1 VENFVSLFQRLG
13 LVRVGLMAA
22 VALGLLGFFGFF
34 ANKLSQPP
42 MGLLY
47 GDLAQNDAGQIVAK
61 LEAQNVPFEL
71 RAGGSQ
77 VWVPQDRALR
87 LRMSMAEQGLPRGG
101 TIGYEVFDQSSAL
114 GATSFVQNLN
124 LVRALEGELAR
135 TIGSLGPV
143 SGARVHLS
151 IPRRD
156 VFSRERLEPS
166 ASVVLKLRETGR
178 LPRNHV
184 GAIQS
189 LVASAVPG
197 MKPTRVSI
205 VDDRGTL
212 LARGTGDGEDGSGVS
227 SASGADERR
236 LEMEQ
241 RLSRKI
247 EEQLERA
254 VGPGRVRA
262 EVSLE
267 MDFDR
272 IVTNSESFDPEG
284 QVIRSQQTV
293 SENSDSTESSGNQG
307 VTVANNIPDGDAAGG
322 GNQNRSR
329 TTRQEETIN
338 YEVTKRVTSH
348 VREVGSVKRLSASII
363 VDGITTIGADGKPS
377 YQARNPEQI
386 EQLRLAARSAVGF
399 NERRGD
405 TLELIN
411 MPFAAPDG
419 FAAGGAV
426 AGGAE
431 PGMFDLSRAEILRIT
446 ELAILFIV
454 AILVILLVAR
464 PLIGAIGR
472 AATMR
477 VVGPGMAALPE
488 SGAMPAALA
497 APAAGTALAVAAGVA
512 QNPASQI
519 DLDSID
525 GRMGASSMK
534 KIGEIVDKHPDE
546 TVAILRNWIY
556 QEAG

>member
-1 VENFVSLFQRLG
+1 
-13 LVRVGLMAA
+13 MAA

-47 GDLAQNDAGQIVAK
+47 GDLDQNDAGQIVAK

-477 VVGPGMAALPE
+477 VVGPGTAALPE

>member
-47 GDLAQNDAGQIVAK
+47 GDLDQNDAGQIVAK

-477 VVGPGMAALPE
+477 VVGPGTAALPE

>member
-1 VENFVSLFQRLG
+1 MENFLAFFQRLG
-13 LVRVGLMAA
+13 VVRVGLMLA

-34 ANKLSQPP
+34 ANRLAQPQ

-47 GDLAQNDAGQIVAK
+47 SDLAQGDAGQIVAK

-77 VWVPQDRALR
+77 IWVPQDRALR

-101 TIGYEVFDQSSAL
+101 SVGYEVFDQSSAL

-135 TIGSLGPV
+135 TIASLGPV
-143 SGARVHLS
+143 AGARVHLS

-156 VFSRERLEPS
+156 VFSRERIEPS
-166 ASVVLKLRETGR
+166 ASVVLKMREAGR
-178 LPRNHV
+178 LPRNQV
-184 GAIQS
+184 NAIQS

-197 MKPTRVSI
+197 MRPTRVSV
-205 VDDRGTL
+205 VDDRGAL
-212 LARGTGDGEDGSGVS
+212 LARGTGDGEEGAAQGGAS
-227 SASGADERR
+227 SSDERR
-236 LEMEQ
+236 VEMEQ

-262 EVSLE
+262 EVSIE

-272 IVTNSESFDPEG
+272 IVTNSESFDPDG

-293 SENSDSTESSGNQG
+293 SETSDSTESTGNQG
-307 VTVANNIPDGDAAGG
+307 VTVANNIPDADGGAGA
-322 GNQNRSR
+322 NQNRSR
-329 TTRQEETIN
+329 TNRQEETIN
-338 YEVTKRVTSH
+338 YEVTKRVTNH

-363 VDGITTIGADGKPS
+363 VDGVTTLGSDGKPT
-377 YQARNPEQI
+377 YQPRNPEQL

-411 MPFAAPDG
+411 LPFAGPEPID
-419 FAAGGAV
+419 V
-426 AGGAE
+426 KGAE
-431 PGMFDLSRAEILRIT
+431 AGMFDFSRGEILRMT
-446 ELAILFIV
+446 EMAVLFLV
-454 AILVILLVAR
+454 AVLVILLVAR

-472 AATMR
+472 AAAPAR
-477 VVGPGMAALPE
+477 AALPE
-488 SGAMPAALA
+488 AAPGAAGGVPALA
-497 APAAGTALAVAAGVA
+497 PPAPGTAVAAPGMNLPAAGS
-512 QNPASQI
+512 PI
-519 DLDSID
+519 DIASID
-525 GRMGASSMK
+525 GRMGNSSLK
-534 KIGEIVDKHPDE
+534 KIGEIVDKHPYE
-546 TVAILRNWIY
+546 TVSILRNWIY

>member
-1 VENFVSLFQRLG
+1 
-13 LVRVGLMAA
+13 MAA

-477 VVGPGMAALPE
+477 VVGPGTAALPE

>member
-1 VENFVSLFQRLG
+1 
-13 LVRVGLMAA
+13 MAA

-419 FAAGGAV
+419 FAAGSAV

-477 VVGPGMAALPE
+477 VVGPGTAVLPE
-488 SGAMPAALA
+488 SGSMPAALA
-497 APAAGTALAVAAGVA
+497 APAAGTALAVAAGAA
-512 QNPASQI
+512 QNPANQI

>member
-1 VENFVSLFQRLG
+1 
-13 LVRVGLMAA
+13 
-22 VALGLLGFFGFF
+22 
-34 ANKLSQPP
+34 
-42 MGLLY
+42 
-47 GDLAQNDAGQIVAK
+47 
-61 LEAQNVPFEL
+61 
-71 RAGGSQ
+71 
-77 VWVPQDRALR
+77 
-87 LRMSMAEQGLPRGG
+87 
-101 TIGYEVFDQSSAL
+101 
-114 GATSFVQNLN
+114 
-124 LVRALEGELAR
+124 
-135 TIGSLGPV
+135 
-143 SGARVHLS
+143 
-151 IPRRD
+151 
-156 VFSRERLEPS
+156 
-166 ASVVLKLRETGR
+166 
-178 LPRNHV
+178 
-184 GAIQS
+184 
-189 LVASAVPG
+189 
-197 MKPTRVSI
+197 
-205 VDDRGTL
+205 
-212 LARGTGDGEDGSGVS
+212 
-227 SASGADERR
+227 
-236 LEMEQ
+236 MEQ
-241 RLSRKI
+241 RLARKI

-293 SENSDSTESSGNQG
+293 SENSDSTESSGSQG
-307 VTVANNIPDGDAAGG
+307 VTVANNIPDGDAAGA

-363 VDGITTIGADGKPS
+363 VDGVTTIGADGKPS
-377 YQARNPEQI
+377 YQARNPEQLD
-386 EQLRLAARSAVGF
+386 QLRLAARSAVGF

-411 MPFAAPDG
+411 MPFATPDG

-426 AGGAE
+426 TGGAE

-454 AILVILLVAR
+454 ALLVILLVAR

-472 AATMR
+472 AATIR
-477 VVGPGMAALPE
+477 VAAPGTAALPE
-488 SGAMPAALA
+488 PGSAPAALA
-497 APAAGTALAVAAGVA
+497 APAAGTALAVAVGGVP
-512 QNPASQI
+512 NPASQI

-546 TVAILRNWIY
+546 TVAILRNWI
-556 QEAG
+556 

>member
-1 VENFVSLFQRLG
+1 VENFLAFFQRIG
-13 LVRVGLMAA
+13 IVRVGLMLA

-34 ANKLSQPP
+34 ANRLAQPP

-47 GDLAQNDAGQIVAK
+47 GDLAQGDAGQIVAK

-77 VWVPQDRALR
+77 IWVPQDRALR

-101 TIGYEVFDQSSAL
+101 SIGYEVFDQSSAL

-135 TIGSLGPV
+135 TISALGPV
-143 SGARVHLS
+143 AGARVHLS

-156 VFSRERLEPS
+156 VFSRERIDPS
-166 ASVVLKLRETGR
+166 ASVVLKMREAGR
-178 LPRNHV
+178 LPRNQV
-184 GAIQS
+184 SAIQS

-197 MKPTRVSI
+197 MRPTRVSV
-205 VDDRGTL
+205 VDDRGAL
-212 LARGTGDGEDGSGVS
+212 LARGTGDGEEGASGVS
-227 SASGADERR
+227 AATGTDERR
-236 LEMEQ
+236 VEMEQ
-241 RLSRKI
+241 RLARKI

-293 SENSDSTESSGNQG
+293 TETSDSTESGSNQG
-307 VTVANNIPDGDAAGG
+307 VTVANNLPDADGGAG

-329 TTRQEETIN
+329 TNRQEETIN
-338 YEVTKRVTSH
+338 YEVTKRITNH

-363 VDGITTIGADGKPS
+363 VDGVTTIGADGKPN
-377 YQARNPEQI
+377 YQARNPEQLD
-386 EQLRLAARSAVGF
+386 QLRLAARSAVGF

-411 MPFAAPDG
+411 LPFAGPETVD
-419 FAAGGAV
+419 V
-426 AGGAE
+426 RGAE
-431 PGMFDLSRAEILRIT
+431 PGMFEFSRAEILRMT
-446 ELAILFIV
+446 EMAVLFLV
-454 AILVILLVAR
+454 AVLVILLVAR

-472 AATMR
+472 VAAS
-477 VVGPGMAALPE
+477 PAAAPALPE
-488 SGAMPAALA
+488 AASGAPALA
-497 APAAGTALAVAAGVA
+497 APAAATAVAVPGLNLPQGNA
-512 QNPASQI
+512 I
-519 DLDSID
+519 DIDSID
-525 GRMGASSMK
+525 GRMGNSSLK
-534 KIGEIVDKHPDE
+534 KIGEIVDKHPHE
-546 TVAILRNWIY
+546 TVSILRNWIY
-556 QEAG
+556 QEAS

>member
-1 VENFVSLFQRLG
+1 
-13 LVRVGLMAA
+13 MAA

-477 VVGPGMAALPE
+477 VVGPGTAALPE
-488 SGAMPAALA
+488 SGAMPA
-497 APAAGTALAVAAGVA
+497 GWSDS
-512 QNPASQI
+512 PASVI
-519 DLDSID
+519 RRSTSSGRSSRRSRSGGSNTEKADS
-525 GRMGASSMK
+525 
-534 KIGEIVDKHPDE
+534 
-546 TVAILRNWIY
+546 L
-556 QEAG
+556 

>member
-477 VVGPGMAALPE
+477 VVGPGTAALPE
-488 SGAMPAALA
+488 SGSMPAALA
-497 APAAGTALAVAAGVA
+497 APAAGTALAVAAGAA
-512 QNPASQI
+512 QNPANQI

>member
-1 VENFVSLFQRLG
+1 
-13 LVRVGLMAA
+13 MAA

-464 PLIGAIGR
+464 PLIGAIVR

-477 VVGPGMAALPE
+477 VVGPGTAALPE
-488 SGAMPAALA
+488 SGSMPAALA
-497 APAAGTALAVAAGVA
+497 APAAGTALAVAAGAA
-512 QNPASQI
+512 QNPANQI

>member
-1 VENFVSLFQRLG
+1 
-13 LVRVGLMAA
+13 MAA

-61 LEAQNVPFEL
+61 LEAQNVPYEL

-212 LARGTGDGEDGSGVS
+212 LARGTGDGEEGSGVS

-241 RLSRKI
+241 RLARKI

-293 SENSDSTESSGNQG
+293 SENSDSTESGSNQG

-322 GNQNRSR
+322 GSQNRSR

-411 MPFAAPDG
+411 MPFATPDG
-419 FAAGGAV
+419 FAAGGTA
-426 AGGAE
+426 AAGAE
-431 PGMFDLSRAEILRIT
+431 SGMFDLSRAEILRIT

-454 AILVILLVAR
+454 ALLVILLVAR

-472 AATMR
+472 AATVR
-477 VVGPGMAALPE
+477 VAGPGAAALPE
-488 SGAMPAALA
+488 PGSVPAALA
-497 APAAGTALAVAAGVA
+497 APAGGTALAVAGGAAPNV
-512 QNPASQI
+512 ASQI

>member
-477 VVGPGMAALPE
+477 VVGPGTAALPE

>member
-1 VENFVSLFQRLG
+1 
-13 LVRVGLMAA
+13 MAA

-419 FAAGGAV
+419 FAAGSAV

-477 VVGPGMAALPE
+477 VVGPGTAVLPE
-488 SGAMPAALA
+488 SGSMPAALA
-497 APAAGTALAVAAGVA
+497 APAAGTALAVAAGAA
-512 QNPASQI
+512 QNPANQI
-519 DLDSID
+519 DFDSID